1 MPYWL
6 EDDSNKS
13 AKAKL
18 AGVVALTLG
27 TTGVRC
33 ARAQHPEPRPAQS
46 LETTKVYSTSSAHT
60 ALGVGMDALT
70 PSMRSLLVVTGD
82 LNLLLKSAK
91 RGFDS

>member
-13 AKAKL
+13 AKVKL

-33 ARAQHPEPRPAQS
+33 NA
-46 LETTKVYSTSSAHT
+46 
-60 ALGVGMDALT
+60 T
-70 PSMRSLLVVTGD
+70 PCIPH
-82 LNLLLKSAK
+82 N
-91 RGFDS
+91 